1 MSSPDSYLLK
11 GLKIMLNIGAS
22 SDQLNLLDFTFHRFT
37 SMIFPHAKVGL
48 ITYRPTLTLIITT
61 DIKLIHTSMQ

>member
-1 MSSPDSYLLK
+1 
-11 GLKIMLNIGAS
+11 MLNIGAS

-61 DIKLIHTSMQ
+61 DINEIHTSMQ